1 MSETSVNDHLEG
13 ILSDFEALKRSFDI
27 EDEIPAYSPSPA
39 HSSPFSP
46 TPNSNRTN
54 DGRGPANHTPPP
66 YQSRLSINPSPA
78 QSPVLRNKIVTS
90 LSFNRGTAEAGVRA
104 NGNAGSGISRASSF
118 QSRFNPN
125 GFSTSGLG
133 SHNDSLRSSSSS
145 LDSQASISK
154 QGHSGS
160 ASPAGLPQGPM
171 GRREFKTT
179 GLVGPA
185 LKKFSSH
192 GNVFRSEV
200 EVSSVPAGEPTAVIH
215 GSMPSLDLQGSG
227 SRGVA
232 SLVDRFG
239 QTGGTWSASASRLQ
253 GGAHSPRHL
262 TPKPKEVAKLNKF
275 PLDLENLA
283 VKPQAPS
290 AETPSPPKPPPR
302 FHPKP
307 AGAPSPAPAGAL
319 SPAPAGALSPAPAA
333 PTPAPAGPSMPVVG
347 GTSGVDPGLSPGN
360 GLIVEPVVAPG
371 PFRVPAVMVTPVPL
385 SPAQTPELSLIT
397 RPQVV
402 QLSPSD
408 PLPPASLNVPKET
421 CQESETV
428 GSPEQ
433 EASQTN
439 ESIVSPDEEVPQ
451 ANESVGPPDKEVA
464 QANDSIVLPDMEVPQ
479 AIESVQTPDKEL
491 PRANESTDKEG
502 PLANESVDLPHKQ
515 VPQGNEN
522 IVPPDEELSRANK
535 STESPEKEVPGA
547 NENIVSPS
555 QEVPRANESVGSIL
569 QRIAS
574 FSCADGTG
582 PGPKEDNRHGNK
594 DKTEGP
600 DFQQKEE
607 REEDVPAP
615 ALEPEIQIDEKEEE
629 PEEPAPPACPKQPS
643 PEGYITG
650 HQMFGYV
657 GIEAVLDQ
665 MRRKA
670 MKTGFEFNIMVVG
683 QSGLGKSTLVNTL
696 FKSKVSRKSC
706 TPNYEEK
713 ICKTVNLQ
721 SVSHVIEERGVK
733 MKLTVIDT
741 PGFGDQINNENCWEP
756 IVKYIN
762 EQYEKYLKEELNINR
777 KRRIPDTRVHCCV
790 YFLPATGHWLRPL
803 DVEFMK
809 RLGLIVSIVPVIA
822 KADTLT
828 IEERLEF
835 KQRIRKDLQTN
846 GIRVY
851 PQTEYD
857 EDGDDRIMND
867 KIREKIP
874 FAVVGTDKEH
884 QVNGNKVLGRK
895 TKWGIIE
902 VENVAHCEF
911 ANLRDLLIRSHLQDL
926 KDVTHNI
933 HYETYRVRRLNESNL
948 NGLGISALSPVNGV
962 TEKSEAESNL

>member
-1 MSETSVNDHLEG
+1 MSDTSVNDHLEG

-46 TPNSNRTN
+46 TPNSNKTN

-66 YQSRLSINPSPA
+66 YQSRISINPSPA

-90 LSFNRGTAEAGVRA
+90 LSFNRGTAEVGVKA
-104 NGNAGSGISRASSF
+104 NGNASSGISRASSF

-125 GFSTSGLG
+125 GFSSSSGLG

-145 LDSQASISK
+145 LDSQASLSK
-154 QGHSGS
+154 QSHSGTLS
-160 ASPAGLPQGPM
+160 SGGLPQGPM

-200 EVSSVPAGEPTAVIH
+200 EVSSVPAGEPVAVIH

-239 QTGGTWSASASRLQ
+239 QTGATWSASRQQ
-253 GGAHSPRHL
+253 GAVSSLRHL

-283 VKPQAPS
+283 AKPQAPP
-290 AETPSPPKPPPR
+290 AETPSPPKPPLR

-307 AGAPSPAPAGAL
+307 AGAPSPAPAG
-319 SPAPAGALSPAPAA
+319 
-333 PTPAPAGPSMPVVG
+333 PSMPAAG
-347 GTSGVDPGLSPGN
+347 GSSGVDLGLSPGN
-360 GLIVEPVVAPG
+360 GKMVEPVIAPG
-371 PFRVPAVMVTPVPL
+371 PFRVPAVTATPVPL
-385 SPAQTPELSLIT
+385 SPAQTPELTLIT

-402 QLSPSD
+402 QLIPSEPQPPTSP
-408 PLPPASLNVPKET
+408 NVSKET
-421 CQESETV
+421 CQELPSLGSEIM
-428 GSPEQ
+428 GSPDKEVPQ
-433 EASQTN
+433 TNKSMVSPDKAVPQTN
-439 ESIVSPDEEVPQ
+439 ES
-451 ANESVGPPDKEVA
+451 VGSLEKEA
-464 QANDSIVLPDMEVPQ
+464 PQANDSIVSPDKEVPQ
-479 AIESVQTPDKEL
+479 ATESVQSPDKEL
-491 PRANESTDKEG
+491 PRANEGIGLPDKEG
-502 PLANESVDLPHKQ
+502 PQANESIDLPDKE
-515 VPQGNEN
+515 VPLGNEN
-522 IVPPDEELSRANK
+522 VVLPDKELSQTNE
-535 STESPEKEVPGA
+535 SIESPEKEIPGA
-547 NENIVSPS
+547 NENTVSPS
-555 QEVPRANESVGSIL
+555 QEVPQANESVGSIL

-574 FSCADGTG
+574 FSQADSTE
-582 PGPKEDNRHGNK
+582 PGPKEDNRQGNK
-594 DKTEGP
+594 DKAEGP
-600 DFQQKEE
+600 DFQQKE
-607 REEDVPAP
+607 REEEMPAP
-615 ALEPEIQIDEKEEE
+615 ALEPDVQMAEEEEEE
-629 PEEPAPPACPKQPS
+629 PEEQAPPTCPKEPS
-643 PEGYITG
+643 PDGYITG
-650 HQMFGYV
+650 HELFGYV

-706 TPNYEEK
+706 TPNYEDK
-713 ICKTVNLQ
+713 ISKTVNLQ

-756 IVKYIN
+756 IVEYIN
-762 EQYEKYLKEELNINR
+762 EQYEKYLKEELNVNR

-803 DVEFMK
+803 DVEFMR

-822 KADTLT
+822 KADALT

-835 KQRIRKDLQTN
+835 KQRIRKDLQAN

-962 TEKSEAESNL
+962 AEKSEPESL